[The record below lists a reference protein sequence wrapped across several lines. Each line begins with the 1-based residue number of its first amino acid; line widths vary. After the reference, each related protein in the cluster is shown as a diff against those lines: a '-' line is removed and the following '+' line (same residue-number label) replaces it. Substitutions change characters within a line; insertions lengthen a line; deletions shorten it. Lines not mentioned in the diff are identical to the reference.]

1 MTAHDRRNSAGLTE
15 CVIQPS
21 ATRPT
26 RSSARAEPPVPLCP
40 LDRRAAFVVS
50 QIGHGACTGLGS
62 SVMPLKRIKRPSNG
76 SLSRAQRWRS
86 TWTFSIMRRRR
97 SAGGMSIAAVSAS
110 HAPPP
115 PPEHT
120 DSPGA
125 AMRQHVERGPFV
137 GEHTWIA
144 QCERSHAGGAEK
156 HGLGAAGQGS
166 KQSEGIERGLTNRA
180 SPTHS
185 ASSSGEVSTASANA
199 SNCFTVVRPS
209 RTPRLASV
217 MPKRMVPFRTARRLP
232 R

>member
-1 MTAHDRRNSAGLTE
+1 MPAKSRGADRVRHPAVGDASDTFEREGGATGAALSAGQAGGI
-15 CVIQPS
+15 CRQPDR
-21 ATRPT
+21 ARRLHRLRFQRDAAEADKAALERFVVARPKM
-26 RSSARAEPPVPLCP
+26 AQHVDV
-40 LDRRAAFVVS
+40 LDHAAPALSRRDVHCRRLGIPRAA
-50 QIGHGACTGLGS
+50 
-62 SVMPLKRIKRPSNG
+62 
-76 SLSRAQRWRS
+76 
-86 TWTFSIMRRRR
+86 
-97 SAGGMSIAAVSAS
+97 AAART
-110 HAPPP
+110 HRQ
-115 PPEHT
+115 
-120 DSPGA
+120 PGA

-217 MPKRMVPFRTARRLP
+217 MPKRKVPFRTARRLP